1 MLRFIIKRSL
11 IALLTIWALTSATF
25 VVFFA
30 VPANPAET
38 MCSKNCDAKT
48 LAAIQ
53 KSLGMDKPLARQYVD
68 YHLGLLRGRDFERVG
83 QKTLHCPAPCLAYS
97 FRTNE
102 PVISIIG
109 RALPVTASIVAGAAI
124 IWLTVG
130 VSLGMFSALRRGTVF
145 DKAAIAFSL
154 IGASMPVYV
163 LAIVLLVV
171 FVFGIGVLPYPQY
184 IPLTEDPLG
193 WARSLIL
200 PWLALA
206 FIFTAQYARLS
217 RSQMLETLSEDFIRT
232 ARAIGL
238 PKRTVYLRH
247 AFRAAITP
255 IVTIA
260 GIDIAFGLGGAVIT
274 ETIFGFQGLG
284 WNAVQAIPNL
294 NFPVI
299 MAIVL
304 VAGFFIVTANTI
316 VDCLYAV
323 IDPRVRLG

>member
-1 MLRFIIKRSL
+1 
-11 IALLTIWALTSATF
+11 
-25 VVFFA
+25 
-30 VPANPAET
+30 

-48 LAAIQ
+48 LASIQ
-53 KSLGMDKPLARQYVD
+53 KSLGMDKPLTQQYVD

-83 QKTLHCPAPCLAYS
+83 QETLHCPPPCLAFS

-102 PVISIIG
+102 PVISILG
-109 RALPVTASIVAGAAI
+109 RALPVTASIVAGAAF

-130 VSLGMFSALRRGTVF
+130 VSMGMFSALRRGTVF
-145 DKAAIAFSL
+145 DKVAIAISL
-154 IGASMPVYV
+154 VGASMPVYV
-163 LAIVLLVV
+163 FAIVLLVT
-171 FVFGIGVLPYPQY
+171 FVFGLQVLPYPQY
-184 IPLTEDPLG
+184 VPLTEDPIG
-193 WARSLIL
+193 WAQAMIL

-247 AFRAAITP
+247 AFRAAVTP

-260 GIDIAFGLGGAVIT
+260 GIDVATGLGGAVIT
-274 ETIFGFQGLG
+274 ESIFGFQGLG

-304 VAGFFIVTANTI
+304 VAAFFIVAANTI